1 MFVYKVTNLID
12 GKCYVGKTR
21 RSLEE
26 RFKEHS
32 KANSGLGNAIRELGI
47 EKFKIEVLEEC
58 TTPIELDKAEKR
70 WIKKLNCC
78 FPNGYNFAN
87 GFAEANYKK
96 NSLENVLSQKNFS
109 GTDVAQAL
117 LPGKWMIPILYKIS
131 EGTKRFNELR
141 RTFGISQPILAKE
154 LKILEQEGII
164 KREIFAEVPPRV
176 EYSLTEIGK
185 SFQPVLDSIEIWG
198 KSYIEYLKE
207 RDNFD

>member
-1 MFVYKVTNLID
+1 
-12 GKCYVGKTR
+12 
-21 RSLEE
+21 
-26 RFKEHS
+26 
-32 KANSGLGNAIRELGI
+32 
-47 EKFKIEVLEEC
+47 
-58 TTPIELDKAEKR
+58 
-70 WIKKLNCC
+70 
-78 FPNGYNFAN
+78 
-87 GFAEANYKK
+87 
-96 NSLENVLSQKNFS
+96 
-109 GTDVAQAL
+109 
-117 LPGKWMIPILYKIS
+117 MIPILYKIN

-164 KREIFAEVPPRV
+164 HREIFAEVPPRV